1 MCMRDLRIA
10 PAECR
15 RRGLPAI
22 AVRLAVPDAL
32 ALERPSDGPVIV
44 TVREPDIGELTIEVF
59 AAGLIID
66 RDRILEDL
74 ADDHA
79 RLTPGKTTR
88 LVHVELDG
96 GADGYLAEIDSAGTA
111 LPCVSIYVLAS
122 PDLAVM
128 GGAIV
133 TVRSALPEWA
143 AGSEMLASLRLGTR
157 DLPANDAR
165 GALPVLGRRR

>member
-1 MCMRDLRIA
+1 MS
-10 PAECR
+10 
-15 RRGLPAI
+15 G
-22 AVRLAVPDAL
+22 
-32 ALERPSDGPVIV
+32 
-44 TVREPDIGELTIEVF
+44 
-59 AAGLIID
+59 
-66 RDRILEDL
+66 DL

-96 GADGYLAEIDSAGTA
+96 GADGYLAEVDSVGAA

-128 GGAIV
+128 GGAVV
-133 TVRSALPEWA
+133 TVRSAVPEWP
-143 AGSEMLASLRLGTR
+143 AGAQMLASLRLGAR

-165 GALPVLGRRR
+165 GALPVVGRRR